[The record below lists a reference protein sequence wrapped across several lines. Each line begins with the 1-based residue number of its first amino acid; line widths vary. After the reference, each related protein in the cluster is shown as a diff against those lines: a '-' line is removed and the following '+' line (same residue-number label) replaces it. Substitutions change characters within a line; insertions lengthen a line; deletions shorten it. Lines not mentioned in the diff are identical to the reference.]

1 MERLKSS
8 ARFPI
13 CICGD
18 AHAPPV
24 GGKSLAQRRWKSID
38 FQEQRADPNLAQ
50 KMEEKMARSKHA
62 DKGVAMLMYDI
73 SWLLHGILYRNYP
86 ELPVTAGVGLGFW
99 VVPSS
104 HMLKTESLC
113 HLCGKGLSGAAIRD
127 IGYQLDSQWDS
138 SHPTFNLSL
147 IV

>member
-1 MERLKSS
+1 MEGLKSS

-104 HMLKTESLC
+104 HMLKTEFLC
-113 HLCGKGLSGAAIRD
+113 HFCGKRFSGATIRD
-127 IGYQLDSQWDS
+127 IGYQLDSKWDL

>member
-1 MERLKSS
+1 MEGLKSS

-104 HMLKTESLC
+104 HMLKTEVLWSSYQSYRL
-113 HLCGKGLSGAAIRD
+113 GVGQPVGLVSPNFKHMSG
-127 IGYQLDSQWDS
+127 Q
-138 SHPTFNLSL
+138 F
-147 IV
+147 

>member
-1 MERLKSS
+1 MEGLKSS

-50 KMEEKMARSKHA
+50 KMEEKMARNKHA

-104 HMLKTESLC
+104 H
-113 HLCGKGLSGAAIRD
+113 LSEI
-127 IGYQLDSQWDS
+127 
-138 SHPTFNLSL
+138 
-147 IV
+147 

>member
-1 MERLKSS
+1 MEGLKSS
-8 ARFPI
+8 ARVPI

-50 KMEEKMARSKHA
+50 NMEEKMARSKHA

-104 HMLKTESLC
+104 HMLKNRVSLPP
-113 HLCGKGLSGAAIRD
+113 LWQRVVWSSYQRYRLSVGQPVGLVS
-127 IGYQLDSQWDS
+127 
-138 SHPTFNLSL
+138 PNF
-147 IV
+147 